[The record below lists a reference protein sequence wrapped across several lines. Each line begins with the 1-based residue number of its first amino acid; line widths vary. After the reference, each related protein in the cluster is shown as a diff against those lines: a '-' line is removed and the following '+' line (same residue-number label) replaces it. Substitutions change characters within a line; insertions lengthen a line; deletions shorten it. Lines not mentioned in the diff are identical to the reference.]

1 MAWMSDPT
9 IPAPTDLRRHY
20 DAMWDRAWP
29 AVSRGDVECDPH
41 LAGGLDPRRGMT
53 LIARPGAALAA
64 RFADVQYQLAE
75 ADRRQYR
82 QPCADL
88 HMTVLSL
95 FTVSE
100 DYAPHLARRA
110 EYAAAVRA
118 AIEGLPAFD
127 VDFAGIT
134 ISRGAVLATG
144 FPRDATLETLRARL
158 RDALRARGLDGMLDQ
173 RYRLV
178 TAHSTLLRFVAPPA
192 DPARL
197 AAALAGLRNVPL
209 GTLRVESLQLV
220 VNDWFMSSAAVDL
233 IETYTVGWT
242 GLPSTR

>member
-9 IPAPTDLRRHY
+9 LPLPTDLRRHY

-53 LIARPGAALAA
+53 LIARPDAALAA
-64 RFADVQYQLAE
+64 RCAAVQDRLAAADP
-75 ADRRQYR
+75 RQYR
-82 QPCADL
+82 QPRADL

-100 DYAPHLARRA
+100 DYAPRLARSGA
-110 EYAAAVRA
+110 YAAAVRA
-118 AIEGLPAFD
+118 AVEGLPAFD
-127 VDFAGIT
+127 IGFAGIT
-134 ISRGAVLATG
+134 ISCGAVLATG
-144 FPRDATLETLRARL
+144 YPRDGTLETLRARL
-158 RDALRARGLDGMLDQ
+158 REALRARGLDGMLDQ

-197 AAALAGLRNVPL
+197 AAVLEDLRDTPL
-209 GTLRVESLQLV
+209 GTMRVDALQLV
-220 VNDWFMSSAAVDL
+220 VNDWFMSSAAL
-233 IETYTVGWT
+233 ESIETYKLT
-242 GLPSTR
+242 

>member
-1 MAWMSDPT
+1 MTPMSDTTSCTP
-9 IPAPTDLRRHY
+9 IDLRRHY

-53 LIARPGAALAA
+53 LVARPDAALAA
-64 RFADVQYQLAE
+64 RFACVQDTLAD
-75 ADRRQYR
+75 ADPRQYR
-82 QPCADL
+82 QPRADL

-95 FTVSE
+95 FTVTA

-118 AIEGLPAFD
+118 AMAGLPAFD
-127 VDFAGIT
+127 IDFAGIT

-144 FPRDATLETLRARL
+144 YPRDTTLETLRARL
-158 RDALRARGLDGMLDQ
+158 REALRARGLDGMLDR

-192 DPARL
+192 NPGRL
-197 AAALAGLRNVPL
+197 AAALADLRDVPL
-209 GTLRVESLQLV
+209 GTLRMESLQLV
-220 VNDWFMSSAAVDL
+220 VNDWFMSSAAVNL
-233 IETYTVGWT
+233 IASYTLT
-242 GLPSTR
+242 

>member
-1 MAWMSDPT
+1 MS
-9 IPAPTDLRRHY
+9 APPLSPVTDLRRHY

-41 LAGGLDPRRGMT
+41 LAGGLDPRRGIT
-53 LIARPGAALAA
+53 LIARPDAALAA

-100 DYAPHLARRA
+100 GYAPHLARRA

-118 AIEGLPAFD
+118 AVDGLPAFD
-127 VDFAGIT
+127 IDFAGIT

-178 TAHSTLLRFVAPPA
+178 TAHSTLLRFVVAPA
-192 DPARL
+192 DPAQL
-197 AAALAGLRNVPL
+197 AAVLTQVRSEPL

-220 VNDWFMSSAAVDL
+220 VNDWFMSSAAVDI
-233 IETYTVGWT
+233 IETYTLT
-242 GLPSTR
+242 